1 MKVALIKG
9 GSGDTYYELG
19 LLSGLIAQGIFVDFI
34 GSDHLKNT
42 AILTNE
48 YVKFYNWRG
57 DQSPSAPIKQKL
69 IRVLNYYVKLM
80 KYAAKTD
87 AKLFHIQWME
97 KFVYFDRTLLNIYY
111 KILGKKLIF
120 TAHNVN
126 AGVRDGNDNI
136 INRLTLRFMYKIVH
150 HIIVHTDKMKN
161 QLIKDFNIKR
171 EKVSVISYGINNM
184 VPISPLTKIEARK
197 KLHLEDNEKVILFF
211 GNITPYKGLSY
222 LLLAVSELIKKYT
235 DLKLIIAGSLNNK
248 DALIYWKLLEK
259 IIVENNLEE
268 HIIYEKK
275 YIPNEEIEVY
285 FKSADVLILPYTYIF
300 QSGVLFMS
308 YAFGLPVIATEVGA
322 LKDYIIEEKTGFLCK
337 PADAVDLAKK
347 IDYFFNSNLFN
358 DLEANRI
365 KIIEYANNKYSW
377 KKIGEETSFIYKNLL
392 KDI

>member
-9 GSGDTYYELG
+9 GGGDTYYELG

-42 AILTNE
+42 DILKNE
-48 YVKFYNWRG
+48 YVKFYNLRG
-57 DQSPSAPIKQKL
+57 DQDPRAPLKKKIFRIL
-69 IRVLNYYVKLM
+69 YYYLRLM

-97 KFVYFDRTLLNIYY
+97 KFIYFDRTLLNIYY

-136 INRLTLRFMYKIVH
+136 INRLTLRFMYKMVH

-161 QLIKDFNIKR
+161 QLINDFNIKK

-211 GNITPYKGLSY
+211 GNITPYKGLAY
-222 LLLAVSELIKKYT
+222 LLLAGAKLIKKHASF
-235 DLKLIIAGSLNNK
+235 KLIIAGSINNK

-259 IIVENNLEE
+259 IIEENNLEE

-337 PADAVDLAKK
+337 PADAVDLARK
-347 IDYFFNSNLFN
+347 INYFFNSNLFN
-358 DLEANRI
+358 NLEANRN
-365 KIIEYANNKYSW
+365 KIIEYANKEFSW
-377 KKIGEETSFIYKNLL
+377 EKIGEKTKNIYNSLL
-392 KDI
+392 KN